1 MTSVALKDIT
11 VELNDRE
18 ILHNINMELME
29 GKVTT
34 IIGPNGC
41 GKSTMLKT
49 ISRIISAKE
58 GGVYINDMNIRQ
70 MKSKEVAKKI
80 SILSQRNKLQYDVR
94 VEDLVSF
101 SRYPHLKR
109 FQSLKE
115 QDIEIINWAMAETG
129 ADEFRRRMMSELS
142 GGQAQRVWI
151 SLLLAQGADVLLLD
165 EPTTY
170 LDIHHQLETLNI
182 VKRLNEQTKQTVVMV
197 LHDINHAIKYSDHL
211 IIMDQGEIIESGHPT
226 DVLTNDILNNVFNI
240 NGKITIDPLTGKP
253 ILADYDLF
261 CQTVKEVQHGS

>member
-70 MKSKEVAKKI
+70 MKSKEVAKI
-80 SILSQRNKLQYDVR
+80 VSILSQRNGLQYDIPVK
-94 VEDLVSF
+94 DLVSF

-109 FQSLKE
+109 FQSLKPA
-115 QDIEIINWAMAETG
+115 DYEIIEWALEETG
-129 ADEFRRRMMSELS
+129 AIEF
-142 GGQAQRVWI
+142 
-151 SLLLAQGADVLLLD
+151 
-165 EPTTY
+165 
-170 LDIHHQLETLNI
+170 
-182 VKRLNEQTKQTVVMV
+182 
-197 LHDINHAIKYSDHL
+197 
-211 IIMDQGEIIESGHPT
+211 
-226 DVLTNDILNNVFNI
+226 
-240 NGKITIDPLTGKP
+240 
-253 ILADYDLF
+253 
-261 CQTVKEVQHGS
+261 KE

>member
-1 MTSVALKDIT
+1 MTNVMLKDIK
-11 VELNDRE
+11 VEMNNRTILN
-18 ILHNINMELME
+18 NINMELLE
-29 GKVTT
+29 GRVTT

-49 ISRIISAKE
+49 ISRFISAKE
-58 GGVYINDMNIRQ
+58 GGVYINDMDIRQ
-70 MKSKEVAKKI
+70 MKSKDVAKKI
-80 SILSQRNKLQYDVR
+80 GILSQRNGLQYDVK
-94 VEDLVSF
+94 VKDLVSF

-109 FQSLKE
+109 FQSLKP
-115 QDIEIINWAMAETG
+115 DDYKIIQWALKETG
-129 ADEFRRRMMSELS
+129 AIEFSDRMMSELS

-182 VKRLNEQTKQTVVMV
+182 VRRLNEETKQTIVMV

-211 IIMDQGEIIESGHPT
+211 VIMNAGEIIKSGHPA
-226 DVLTNDILNNVFNI
+226 DVLTNDVLNDVFNI
-240 NGKITIDPLTGKP
+240 NGKITIDPVSRKP

-261 CQTVKEVQHGS
+261 CETVHEARYGS

>member
-182 VKRLNEQTKQTVVMV
+182 VKELNEQSHQTVVMV
-197 LHDINHAIKYSDHL
+197 LHDINHAIKYSDNL
-211 IIMDQGEIIESGHPT
+211 VVMKDGDIITSGHPKE
-226 DVLTNDILNNVFNI
+226 VLTNEILNDVFNI
-240 NGKITIDPLTGKP
+240 NGKISIDPITKKP

-261 CQTVKEVQHGS
+261 CETVKGVKYGS

>member
-1 MTSVALKDIT
+1 MTHVELKDIT
-11 VELNDRE
+11 IELNNRT
-18 ILHNINMELME
+18 ILNHIDMELME

-58 GGVYINDMNIRQ
+58 GGVYINDMDIRQ
-70 MKSKEVAKKI
+70 MKSKDIAKKV
-80 SILSQRNKLQYDVR
+80 SILSQKNRLQYDVKVR
-94 VEDLVSF
+94 DLVSF

-109 FQSLKE
+109 FQSLKP
-115 QDIEIINWAMAETG
+115 DDYKIIDWALKETG
-129 ADEFRRRMMSELS
+129 AIEFEGRMMSELS
-142 GGQAQRVWI
+142 GGQSQRVWI

-182 VKRLNEQTKQTVVMV
+182 VKRLNEETKQTVVMV

-211 IIMDQGEIIESGHPT
+211 VIMDEGKIIRSGHPS
-226 DVLTNDILNNVFNI
+226 DVLTNDILNEVFNI
-240 NGKITIDPLTGKP
+240 NGTIAIDPATGKP
-253 ILADYDLF
+253 IMTDYELF
-261 CQTVKEVQHGS
+261 CETVKGVQDGS

>member
-1 MTSVALKDIT
+1 MTSVMLKDIK
-11 VELNDRE
+11 VELNERT
-18 ILHNINMELME
+18 ILNRINMELVE

-58 GGVYINDMNIRQ
+58 GGVYINDMDIRQ
-70 MKSKEVAKKI
+70 MKSKDVAKKVG
-80 SILSQRNKLQYDVR
+80 ILSQKNRLQYDVKVR
-94 VEDLVSF
+94 DLVSF
-101 SRYPHLKR
+101 SRYPHLK
-109 FQSLKE
+109 
-115 QDIEIINWAMAETG
+115 
-129 ADEFRRRMMSELS
+129 
-142 GGQAQRVWI
+142 QAQRVWI

-197 LHDINHAIKYSDHL
+197 LHDINHAIMEKSPS
-211 IIMDQGEIIESGHPT
+211 IR
-226 DVLTNDILNNVFNI
+226 
-240 NGKITIDPLTGKP
+240 
-253 ILADYDLF
+253 
-261 CQTVKEVQHGS
+261 

>member
-1 MTSVALKDIT
+1 MTNVTLKDID
-11 VELNDRE
+11 VELNERK
-18 ILHNINMELME
+18 ILNNINLELME

-70 MKSKEVAKKI
+70 MKSKEVAKKV
-80 SILSQRNKLQYDVR
+80 SILSQRNGLQYDIPVK
-94 VEDLVSF
+94 DLVSF

-109 FQSLKE
+109 FQSLKPA
-115 QDIEIINWAMAETG
+115 DYEIIEWALEETG
-129 ADEFRRRMMSELS
+129 AIEFKERMMSELS

-151 SLLLAQGADVLLLD
+151 SLLLAQEADVLLLD
-165 EPTTY
+165 EPTTF

-182 VKRLNEQTKQTVVMV
+182 VKRLNDDALQTVVMV
-197 LHDINHAIKYSDHL
+197 LHDINHAIKYSDNL
-211 IIMDQGEIIESGHPT
+211 VIMKEGEIITTGHPNE
-226 DVLTNDILNNVFNI
+226 VLTNGILNDVFNI
-240 NGKITIDPLTGKP
+240 NGKISIDPLTNKP

-261 CQTVKEVQHGS
+261 CETIKGVKYGS